1 MIGRRP
7 LGDSGIEIS
16 ALAFGAMTFSPQRQA
31 IARVDETEA
40 HRMVHRVR
48 DAGVNLIDTADAYDE
63 GRSEEILGR
72 AIRGRRDDVVI
83 ATKCGFG
90 AVGRGP
96 GGLAY
101 DNVVAACEASLRRLD
116 VDVIDLYQLHRPD
129 RATPVE
135 DTLRALDE
143 LVAAGKVRAVGNS
156 NFRAW
161 ETAGAVAHQRALGRP
176 AFCSAQVYYSLVGR
190 DVEHEILPQCRADGL
205 AVLVYSPLAGGYLS
219 GKYRGSTEVADGGE
233 GRRAGF
239 EFPPVD
245 LDAGARV
252 LAVLRE
258 VAAAHDASP
267 AQVALAW
274 TLARP
279 GVTSVLFGANTHEQL
294 EQNLAA
300 ATLVLADEETAR
312 LDAASA
318 LPQIYPEWW
327 DPAMR
332 IQGPLGESN

>member
-1 MIGRRP
+1 VIGHRP
-7 LGDSGIEIS
+7 LGDSGIEVS
-16 ALAFGAMTFSPQRQA
+16 ALGFGAMTFSPQRQA
-31 IARVDETEA
+31 IARVDEADA
-40 HRMVHRVR
+40 HRMVHRVL
-48 DAGVNLIDTADAYDE
+48 DAGVNLIDTADAYDD

-72 AIRGRRDDVVI
+72 AIAGRRDDVVI

-90 AVGRGP
+90 APGRGP
-96 GGLAY
+96 GGLAH
-101 DNVVAACEASLRRLD
+101 DHVIAACEASLRRLN

-129 RATPVE
+129 RATPIE
-135 DTLRALDE
+135 ETLRALDD

-161 ETAGAVAHQRALGRP
+161 ETAGAVAHQRALERP
-176 AFCSAQVYYSLVGR
+176 AFCSVQVYYSLVGR

-205 AVLVYSPLAGGYLS
+205 GVLVYSPLAGGYLS

-245 LDAGARV
+245 LDAGERV

-258 VAAAHDASP
+258 VAVAHGSTP

-279 GVTSVLFGANTHEQL
+279 GVTSVLFGANTQEQL
-294 EQNLAA
+294 EENLAA
-300 ATLVLADEETAR
+300 ASLKLTDDDTAR

-318 LPQIYPEWW
+318 IPAIYPGWW

-332 IQGPLGESN
+332 ILPPA

>member
-1 MIGRRP
+1 MERRP
-7 LGDSGIEIS
+7 LGDSGIDVS
-16 ALAFGAMTFSPQRQA
+16 ALSFGAMTFSPQRQA
-31 IARVDETEA
+31 IARVDEAEA
-40 HRMVHRVR
+40 HRMVHRVL
-48 DAGVNLIDTADAYDE
+48 DAGVNLIDTADAYDA

-72 AIRGRRDDVVI
+72 AIRGRRDRVVI

-90 AVGRGP
+90 TPGRGP

-101 DNVVAACEASLRRLD
+101 DNVIAACEASLRRLG
-116 VDVIDLYQLHRPD
+116 VDAIDLYQLHRPD

-135 DTLRALDE
+135 DTLRALDDLLE
-143 LVAAGKVRAVGNS
+143 AGKVRAVGSS

-161 ETAGAVAHQRALGRP
+161 ETAGAVAHQRALGRT
-176 AFCSAQVYYSLVGR
+176 AFCSVQVYYSLVGR
-190 DVEHEILPQCRADGL
+190 DVEHEILPQCRTDGL
-205 AVLVYSPLAGGYLS
+205 GVLVYSPLAGGYLS

-245 LDAGARV
+245 LESGARV
-252 LAVLRE
+252 LAVLRD
-258 VAAAHDASP
+258 VAGGHDATP
-267 AQVALAW
+267 AQVALSW
-274 TLARP
+274 TMHRP
-279 GVTSVLFGANTHEQL
+279 GITSVLFGANTHEQL

-300 ATLVLADEETAR
+300 AGLVLTGDDVAR

-318 LPQIYPEWW
+318 IPEIYPEWW

-332 IQGPLGESN
+332 IAPPR

>member
-1 MIGRRP
+1 V
-7 LGDSGIEIS
+7 S
-16 ALAFGAMTFSPQRQA
+16 FGAMTFSPQQQV
-31 IARVDETEA
+31 IARVDEAAA
-40 HRMVHRVR
+40 HRMVHRVL
-48 DAGVNLIDTADAYDE
+48 DAGVNLIDTADRYDD

-72 AIRGRRDDVVI
+72 AIKGRRDEVVV

-90 AVGRGP
+90 EPARGP

-101 DNVVAACEASLRRLD
+101 ANVIAACEASLRRLD
-116 VDVIDLYQLHRPD
+116 VDVIDLYQLHRAD
-129 RATPVE
+129 RATPIE
-135 DTLRALDE
+135 ETLRALDD

-161 ETAGAVAHQRALGRP
+161 ETAGAVAHQRALGRT
-176 AFCSAQVYYSLVGR
+176 AICSVQVYYSLVGR

-205 AVLVYSPLAGGYLS
+205 GVLVYSPLAGGYLS
-219 GKYRGSTEVADGGE
+219 GKYRGSTEVADGGA

-245 LDAGARV
+245 LDLGERV
-252 LAVLRE
+252 LAILRD
-258 VAAAHDASP
+258 VAVTHGSTP

-274 TLARP
+274 TMARP
-279 GVTSVLFGANTHEQL
+279 GVTSVLFGANTSEQL

-300 ATLVLADEETAR
+300 AALTLTDDDTAR

-318 LPQIYPEWW
+318 VAAIYPGWW
-327 DPAMR
+327 DPAMGILPPGAAPPDR
-332 IQGPLGESN
+332 RQPPL

>member
-1 MIGRRP
+1 MIPRRP
-7 LGDSGIEIS
+7 LGDSGIEVS
-16 ALAFGAMTFSPQRQA
+16 TLSFGAMTFSPQQQA
-31 IARVDETEA
+31 IARVDEAAA
-40 HRMVHRVR
+40 HRMVHRVL
-48 DAGVNLIDTADAYDE
+48 DAGVNLIDTADAYDG

-72 AIRGRRDDVVI
+72 AIKGRRDEVVI

-90 AVGRGP
+90 APGGRGP

-101 DNVVAACEASLRRLD
+101 ANVIAACEASLRRLA

-129 RATPVE
+129 RATPIE
-135 DTLRALDE
+135 DTLRALDD

-161 ETAGAVAHQRALGRP
+161 ETAGALAHQRAHGRP
-176 AFCSAQVYYSLVGR
+176 AFCSVQVYYSLVGR

-205 AVLVYSPLAGGYLS
+205 GVVVYSPLAGGYLS

-245 LDAGARV
+245 LEVGERV
-252 LAVLRE
+252 LAVLRD
-258 VAAAHDASP
+258 VATAHEATP

-274 TLARP
+274 TMGRP
-279 GVTSVLFGANTHEQL
+279 GVTSVLFGANTDDQL

-300 ATLVLADEETAR
+300 ATLSLTDDDTAR
-312 LDAASA
+312 LDDASA
-318 LPQIYPEWW
+318 MPEIYPEWW
-327 DPAMR
+327 DPAMG
-332 IQGPLGESN
+332 IQPPL

>member
-7 LGDSGIEIS
+7 LGASGIEVS
-16 ALAFGAMTFSPQRQA
+16 ALAFGAMTFSPERQA

-40 HRMVHRVR
+40 HRMVHRVL
-48 DAGVNLIDTADAYDE
+48 DAGVNLVDTADAYDA

-72 AIRGRRDDVVI
+72 AIKGRRDDVVI

-101 DNVVAACEASLRRLD
+101 DNVIAACEASLRRLD

-129 RATPVE
+129 RATPIE
-135 DTLRALDE
+135 DTLRALDD
-143 LVAAGKVRAVGNS
+143 LVTAGKVRAVGNS

-245 LDAGARV
+245 LGAGARV

-258 VAAAHDASP
+258 VAAAHDATP
-267 AQVALAW
+267 AQAALAW

-312 LDAASA
+312 LDAASPLA
-318 LPQIYPEWW
+318 QIYPEWW

-332 IQGPLGESN
+332 IQGVDGASA

>member
-1 MIGRRP
+1 
-7 LGDSGIEIS
+7 
-16 ALAFGAMTFSPQRQA
+16 
-31 IARVDETEA
+31 
-40 HRMVHRVR
+40 
-48 DAGVNLIDTADAYDE
+48 
-63 GRSEEILGR
+63 
-72 AIRGRRDDVVI
+72 
-83 ATKCGFG
+83 
-90 AVGRGP
+90 
-96 GGLAY
+96 
-101 DNVVAACEASLRRLD
+101 
-116 VDVIDLYQLHRPD
+116 VDVIDLYQLHRAD
-129 RATPVE
+129 RATPIE
-135 DTLRALDE
+135 ETMGALDD

-205 AVLVYSPLAGGYLS
+205 GVLVYSPLAGGYLS

-245 LDAGARV
+245 LALGERV
-252 LAVLRE
+252 LGVSRE
-258 VAAAHDASP
+258 IAAEHGSTP

-274 TLARP
+274 TVTRP
-279 GVTSVLFGANTHEQL
+279 GVTSVLFGANTPEQL

-300 ATLVLADEETAR
+300 AQLALTGDDLAR

-318 LPQIYPEWW
+318 IPGIYPEWW
-327 DPAMR
+327 DPAMKVVPPGAAPQAR
-332 IQGPLGESN
+332 RLPPRPAS